1 VTRGVHMAVVECH
14 RFLHSNYNCRD
25 TGKLTRWYGELFA
38 LKPVMESTSEGAPGD
53 PFGMY
58 QSTSS
63 SVVFLYDHRG
73 GRRATSLE
81 LVAWTQPP
89 TSGSPYP
96 VPWNYG
102 IHSYG
107 FSVPNVSEVARQ
119 ADVLGSGAVK
129 TLEQGLLLRD
139 PEGLAVEVVAGAGDR
154 AEAHHMRLVCADL
167 DRSVEWYENIGMKPA
182 PQAVVVAGNE
192 LWEGDAEHTL
202 EREVG
207 VVAADDPTYSLILSS
222 WTGPPPI
229 GPSYAM
235 PFHQGL
241 YRMAIA
247 VDDVHAAY
255 ESLRREGIAKQP
267 PYTFT
272 LPGTP
277 LTNGLTILFI
287 RDPDGVLVELVERPR
302 SEFPS

>member
-1 VTRGVHMAVVECH
+1 MAVVECH

-25 TGKLTRWYGELFA
+25 TALLTSWYGELFG
-38 LKPVMESTSEGAPGD
+38 LRPVMASTSEGAPGD
-53 PFGMY
+53 PFGIY
-58 QSTSS
+58 QPTSS

-81 LVAWTQPP
+81 LVAWTQPA
-89 TSGSPYP
+89 TFGSPYP
-96 VPWNYG
+96 VPWSYG

-107 FSVPNVSEVARQ
+107 FSVPDVGEVARR
-119 ADVLGSGAVK
+119 AEALGSSAVK
-129 TLEQGLLLRD
+129 TVEQGLLLRD
-139 PEGLAVEVVAGAGDR
+139 PEGLPVEVVGGAGDR

-167 DRSVEWYENIGMKPA
+167 NRSVDWYENIGMKPA
-182 PQAVVVAGNE
+182 PHAVVVAGNE
-192 LWEGDAEHTL
+192 LWDGDAEHTL

-255 ESLRREGIAKQP
+255 ESLRGAGIAKQP
-267 PYTFT
+267 PYTFI